1 MVSSCRRYGTA
12 SQLLWQFETGKRIL
26 WVESWGISSL
36 KIPPAD
42 HLTPIN
48 SIRIQTTRSEGQGLV
63 QAERNNTYTNNSLA
77 QLRNINLP
85 LVNYELQ
92 IRWWPTIYGI
102 QTTSSDE
109 WPWTKRSGN
118 LPSSVLLEAIGTRPS
133 TRCTFGYLT
142 RDLDILPTLR
152 VCTTL
157 LSHSQPRLVRN
168 AKHHFQNWHMRLC
181 EVLLLTRR
189 FMKHSCRTLVQ
200 TARSTLQ
207 LILFTSV
214 IAWLGLD
221 CSPPLGSSIRPA
233 LPVTFKGLAPG
244 SNINCSCMFDIA
256 SSQCINS
263 CHLGIWNCL
272 THAYLHESYMTFP
285 SSTLMSW
292 PSLWAFFITLNPC
305 PIWQRMVL
313 RRQLMQNYLIDF
325 SSSDMN
331 IIDQISRAKGN
342 LRICNTKIT
351 TSLGAKD

>member
-63 QAERNNTYTNNSLA
+63 QAEKNNTYTNSLA
-77 QLRNINLP
+77 KLWNINLP
-85 LVNYELQ
+85 LVYYELQ

-152 VCTTL
+152 VYTTL
-157 LSHSQPRLVRN
+157 LSHSQSHLVRN

-207 LILFTSV
+207 FILFTSV

-221 CSPPLGSSIRPA
+221 CSPHLGSSIRPA
-233 LPVTFKGLAPG
+233 LPVTF
-244 SNINCSCMFDIA
+244 
-256 SSQCINS
+256 
-263 CHLGIWNCL
+263 
-272 THAYLHESYMTFP
+272 
-285 SSTLMSW
+285 
-292 PSLWAFFITLNPC
+292 
-305 PIWQRMVL
+305 
-313 RRQLMQNYLIDF
+313 
-325 SSSDMN
+325 
-331 IIDQISRAKGN
+331 
-342 LRICNTKIT
+342 
-351 TSLGAKD
+351 